1 MPGLQGTFPWCKKHL
16 PGDNEVQHLVF
27 DAIVLVHIFWTE
39 YVGCSQIKTVSNPEY
54 VGVKNLEGYNR
65 IAQYYFR
72 PGEYDSEV
80 DGSGGDSDDEINSD
94 IE

>member
-1 MPGLQGTFPWCKKHL
+1 MRR
-16 PGDNEVQHLVF
+16 LVL
-27 DAIVLVHIFWTE
+27 DTIVLVHNFRTE
-39 YVGCSQIKTVSNPEY
+39 YVGCSQIKTVFDPEY
-54 VGVKNLEGYNR
+54 VRVKNLEGYNR

-80 DGSGGDSDDEINSD
+80 DGSGGDGDNNINSD